1 LKKSVLYV
9 LIALLLVIGAAAVA
23 CGGGDNGDGEN
34 KEPTAAEEQ
43 NGQDQQDTPAA
54 EATQEEAT
62 PESGGDGGSG
72 GSLGDVPVYPGANKI
87 TGGEWSGSE
96 GMIPGIGSE
105 LDTADYQNIEFAM
118 YETSDS
124 PDDVFN
130 WYKDKMSGWDEQ
142 GSFSGGS
149 GSDYGAYA
157 LWTKDG
163 GKTAAW
169 VTIGTSDG
177 TTELGLWV
185 ATQ

>member
-1 LKKSVLYV
+1 LKKSILYV
-9 LIALLLVIGAAAVA
+9 LIALMLVVGAAAVA
-23 CGGGDNGDGEN
+23 CGGGGDNGDSEN
-34 KEPTAAEEQ
+34 KEPTAAEQQ
-43 NGQDQQDTPAA
+43 NGQEDTPAA
-54 EATQEEAT
+54 EATQEKAT
-62 PESGGDGGSG
+62 PESNGDGGSS

-118 YETSDS
+118 YESDDS
-124 PDDVFN
+124 ADDVFN
-130 WYKDKMSGWDEQ
+130 WYKDKMSGWDNQ

-149 GSDYGAYA
+149 GGDYGAYA
-157 LWTKDG
+157 LWTKDD

-169 VTIGTSDG
+169 ITVGTSDG